1 MKKLLVMMVPA
12 ALMAGLLTAG
22 GTAPAT
28 GATARRDTCTTP
40 EKRTLTT
47 TKGATVW
54 IPSSRSAGPFQW
66 GGNQSLS
73 TSDGRLRATSHG
85 SSDSAGGTAGVSFPL
100 VDVQAKYEHQWNRST
115 TVTKSFTQTF
125 TTNSGEVSRKLHW
138 RWRLY
143 MRGFVFTATETQY
156 FPVPCATTKRVLKS
170 RVVLPGARK
179 IYSFDIEPY
188 RTRNHLHDSHG
199 DPI

>member
-1 MKKLLVMMVPA
+1 MKKMLVMMVPA
-12 ALMAGLLTAG
+12 ALMAGLLT
-22 GTAPAT
+22 T
-28 GATARRDTCTTP
+28 GATAPAANAEVRRDACSTP

-73 TSDGRLRATSHG
+73 TTDGRLRATSHG

-100 VDVQAKYEHQWNRST
+100 VDLQAKYEHQWNRST
-115 TVTKSFTQTF
+115 TVTKSFAQTF
-125 TTNSGEVSRKLHW
+125 TTNSGAVSRKLHW

-143 MRGFVFTATETQY
+143 MRGFYFVATETQY
-156 FPVPCATTKRVLKS
+156 FPVPCKVTKRVLKS

-179 IYSFDIEPY
+179 VFSFDIESY
-188 RTRNHLHDSHG
+188 QTRGRLHDSHG